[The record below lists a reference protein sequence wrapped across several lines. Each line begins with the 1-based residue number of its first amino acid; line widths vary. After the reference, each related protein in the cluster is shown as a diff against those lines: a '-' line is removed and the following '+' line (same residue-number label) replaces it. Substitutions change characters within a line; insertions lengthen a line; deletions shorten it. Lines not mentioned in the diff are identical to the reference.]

1 MEGENMDREESI
13 QFAQKYL
20 EDLLSFFGANITV
33 SSTCDEDVI
42 ELSVPSN
49 ELNSIFI
56 GRGAETLRSL
66 QYIVST
72 VLRNNEATL
81 TRVNI
86 DIADY
91 KKQRAERVA
100 RQAHEW
106 IEEVRK
112 TGDSKILDLNAADRR
127 IVHQVAGEYSDVRT
141 FSEGEGR
148 DRRLTIAQAAS

>member
-1 MEGENMDREESI
+1 MNKEESV

-49 ELNSIFI
+49 ELSSLLI
-56 GRGAETLRSL
+56 GRNAETLRGL

-72 VLRNNEATL
+72 VLRNKDALL

-91 KKQRAERVA
+91 KRQRSDRIAKQA
-100 RQAHEW
+100 REW
-106 IEEVRK
+106 IEDVRR
-112 TGDSKILDLNAADRR
+112 TGNSKIVSMNAADRR
-127 IVHQVAGEYSDVRT
+127 IVHQVASEYGDIRT
-141 FSEGEGR
+141 FSEGEGY
-148 DRRLTIAQAAS
+148 DRKLTIAQASS